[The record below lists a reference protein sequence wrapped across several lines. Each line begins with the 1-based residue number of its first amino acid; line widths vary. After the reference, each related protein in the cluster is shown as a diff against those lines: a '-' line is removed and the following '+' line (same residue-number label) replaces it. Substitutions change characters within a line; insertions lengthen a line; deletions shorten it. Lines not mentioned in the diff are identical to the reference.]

1 MAKQSSHPDEQ
12 QLIIKMLEYE
22 DDPLNFV
29 LFAFPWGQPDTRTN
43 FIGPTFSFSHTSGAG
58 WHSRSTW
65 NHAYPVTYP
74 GKWYF

>member
-29 LFAFPWGQPDTRTN
+29 LFAFPWGPPGLPQIDVAATDE
-43 FIGPTFSFSHTSGAG
+43 TFLH
-58 WHSRSTW
+58 RI
-65 NHAYPVTYP
+65 V
-74 GKWYF
+74 